1 MKPSKQ
7 VLMLGVLALTSC
19 SAPPPAPPAAEENLY
34 PYRVEQLAPRV
45 HLLTQGNDLH
55 VQPRGN
61 VGVIEQRSGV
71 VLVDSGGSPAAAE
84 EVIAF
89 VRSRTSKPVTWILLT
104 HWHGDH
110 VLGVSRLLE
119 EWPKARVIATRQT
132 REMLEDPASDR
143 FMPGDDPAANAKF
156 HENVAGGVDFLKRQS
171 EDTKLPEPVR
181 TGYAQAARELVQFG
195 REMRAARRVAP
206 NFPFPHLILLPDD
219 ESPVD
224 LRFFG
229 RANTA
234 GDAIAWLPRQRVVFT
249 GDVVVAPIP
258 YGFNTYPTEW
268 VAVLKQI
275 LALDFAVVA
284 PGHGSAMR
292 DTKYLE
298 RLIDMLTDVRTQV
311 DLLTHTNVDAAGAAE
326 RVNQD
331 AARKALIGDDPWMEI
346 WFKNYWHTPI
356 VSSAL
361 REARGEEIKQGAN

>member
-1 MKPSKQ
+1 MKLSKLILT
-7 VLMLGVLALTSC
+7 VVGVVVFS
-19 SAPPPAPPAAEENLY
+19 PAPAQSNLY
-34 PYRVEQLAPRV
+34 PYRVEQLAPKV

-84 EVIAF
+84 EIIAF
-89 VRSRTSKPVTWILLT
+89 VRSRTSDPVTWIVLT

-110 VLGVSRLLE
+110 VLGVSRLLK
-119 EWPKARVIATRQT
+119 EWPKARVVSTRQT
-132 REMLEDPASDR
+132 RDMLADPASDR
-143 FMPGDDPAANAKF
+143 FMPGADAAANEKF
-156 HENVAGGVDFLKRQS
+156 HENVAGGIEFLKRSS
-171 EDTKLPEPVR
+171 EDAKLSELVR
-181 TGYAQAARELVQFG
+181 AGYAQASREFAQFG
-195 REMRAARRVAP
+195 REMRASRRVAP
-206 NFPFPHLILLPDD
+206 GFLTPPISLLPDD
-219 ESPVD
+219 DVPIEI
-224 LRFFG
+224 RFFG

-234 GDAIAWLPRQRVVFT
+234 GDAIVWLPRQRVVLT
-249 GDVVVAPIP
+249 GDVVVKPIP

-268 VAVLKQI
+268 VAVLKQL
-275 LALDFAVVA
+275 LALEFAVLA

-292 DTKYLE
+292 DTQYVE
-298 RLIDMLTDVRTQV
+298 RVIHMLTDVRTQV
-311 DLLTHTNVDAAGAAE
+311 DLLTHTKIDAAGAAE

-331 AARKALIGDDPWMEI
+331 AARKALIGDDPWLEI

>member
-1 MKPSKQ
+1 MI
-7 VLMLGVLALTSC
+7 GALALTSC
-19 SAPPPAPPAAEENLY
+19 SAPPPAPQAALGNLY
-34 PYRVEQLAPRV
+34 PYRIEELAPRV
-45 HLLTQGNDLH
+45 HLLTQGNECHL
-55 VQPRGN
+55 QPRGN
-61 VGVIEQRSGV
+61 VGVVEQRLGV
-71 VLVDSGGSPAAAE
+71 VLIDSGGSPAAAE

-89 VRSRTSKPVTWILLT
+89 VRSRTSKPVTWIVLT

-110 VLGVSRLLE
+110 VLGVARLLQ
-119 EWPKARVIATRQT
+119 EWPKARVIATKQT

-143 FMPGDDPAANAKF
+143 FMPGDDASANAKF
-156 HENVAGGVDFLKRQS
+156 HENVAGGVEFLKRQS
-171 EDTKLPEPVR
+171 EDAKLPGAVR
-181 TGYAQAARELVQFG
+181 AGYAQASREFAQFG
-195 REMRAARRVAP
+195 REMRTARRVAP
-206 NFPFPHLILLPDD
+206 NFPFPHLILLPD
-219 ESPVD
+219 EEAPVD

-268 VAVLKQI
+268 VATLEQI
-275 LALDFAVVA
+275 LALDFAVLA

-292 DTKYLE
+292 DTQYVD
-298 RLIDMLTDVRTQV
+298 RLIRMLKDVCTQV
-311 DLLTHTNVDAAGAAE
+311 DLLSHLKIDATEATE

-331 AARKALIGDDPWMEI
+331 DARKSLVGDDAWLEL

-361 REARGEEIKQGAN
+361 REARGEEIMQGDN